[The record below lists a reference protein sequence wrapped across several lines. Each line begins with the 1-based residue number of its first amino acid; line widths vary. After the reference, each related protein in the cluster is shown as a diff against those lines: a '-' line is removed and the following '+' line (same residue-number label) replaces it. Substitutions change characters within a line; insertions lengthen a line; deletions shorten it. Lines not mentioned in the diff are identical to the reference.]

1 MNTAR
6 ILSNVEINQET
17 AIDLLRIL
25 REELGEVSGTP
36 FTIGSILAGRRN
48 LMCSVLGAAQDILM
62 KQTRIIAALANI
74 AYKK

>member
-6 ILSNVEINQET
+6 ILTSVQINQET

-25 REELGEVSGTP
+25 REELGEVSGAP
-36 FTIGSILAGRRN
+36 STIGSILAGRRD
-48 LMCSVLGAAQDILM
+48 LMCSILGAAQDILM
-62 KQTRIIAALANI
+62 KQTRIITALTNI